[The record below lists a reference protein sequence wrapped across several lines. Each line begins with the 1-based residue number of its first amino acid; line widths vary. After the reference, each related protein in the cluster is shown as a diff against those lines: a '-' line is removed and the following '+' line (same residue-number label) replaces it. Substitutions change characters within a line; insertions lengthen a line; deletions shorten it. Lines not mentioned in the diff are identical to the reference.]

1 MATALVTGGTS
12 GIGAAF
18 ARALALR
25 GYDLVLVARDEERL
39 RETADELARG
49 SGTSVEILP
58 ADLSVRDDVDRVAA
72 RLESTDAPI
81 DFLVNNAG
89 FGIHGSLLVRDV
101 SVHERAFAVM
111 GLAVLVLGGAAGRAM
126 KARRRGTIL
135 NVSSVAGTI
144 ATGNYSA
151 IKAWTTAYTE
161 GLAVELTGTGVQ
173 VTAVLPGWVRTEFH
187 ERAGIRTKAIPDV
200 LWLDADALVAECLRD
215 VARGKVLSVPSK
227 RFRFLMLFTRHL
239 PRSTIRWVSGRISS
253 SRSAPLASAETEGR
267 R

>member
-18 ARALALR
+18 ARALSLR

-39 RETADELARG
+39 RESADRLQAE
-49 SGTSVEILP
+49 SGVQVEILA
-58 ADLSVRDDVDRVAA
+58 ADLAVRADVDRVAE
-72 RLESTDAPI
+72 RLESIDKPV

-89 FGIHGSLLVRDV
+89 FGIHGSLLERDV
-101 SVHERAFAVM
+101 TIHERALAVM
-111 GLAVLVLGGAAGRAM
+111 ALAVLILGGAAGRAM
-126 KARRRGTIL
+126 KARHRGTIVT
-135 NVSSVAGTI
+135 VSSVAGTI

-151 IKAWTTAYTE
+151 VKAWTTAYTE
-161 GLAVELTGTGVQ
+161 ALAVELKGTGVQ

-187 ERAGIRTKAIPDV
+187 ERAGIRTKSIPEF
-200 LWLDADALVAECLRD
+200 LWLDADALVQECLHD

-239 PRSTIRWVSGRISS
+239 PRRVIRWISGRISS
-253 SRSAPLASAETEGR
+253 SRSKPPETAETKAHR
-267 R
+267 